1 MAPRRRAIV
10 VQLIALLLGLRL
22 LSVAFISP
30 RGNLVRPGQG
40 AATSLNAVQLQPPEG
55 EEDKEEGGFM
65 KFLKVEQDIE
75 LSPEEYNI
83 ALEQEM
89 DSQRKKYY
97 IGGRIDPKNL
107 VVPWKPV
114 DEKAVQKDA
123 VRALRKNGIRDP
135 AGGDAPEGEEDSEI
149 DVLLLND
156 DVQIS
161 WIGGSPGKKVGY
173 IVERKKKGDSNFLE
187 IGTYD
192 NMKNPQLLVKQ
203 FTGHEYFFKDELL
216 QPGTYTYRVLCR
228 VRSGDLSVVDQKE
241 VVVDEMAGLDNKV
254 AFGLL
259 GVAVLISAIYGFS
272 SDPGIS
278 YD

>member
-1 MAPRRRAIV
+1 MASRNRAIGL
-10 VQLIALLLGLRL
+10 QLLAALLGLRL
-22 LSVAFISP
+22 FSVTFVSP
-30 RGNLVRPGQG
+30 RGGNFARRGQV
-40 AATSLNAVQLQPPEG
+40 ALNVDLQPPEG
-55 EEDKEEGGFM
+55 EEDNKDEEGGFM

-89 DSQRKKYY
+89 DGQRKKYY
-97 IGGRIDPKNL
+97 IGGKIDPKNL

-114 DEKAVQKDA
+114 DEKAVRKDA
-123 VRALRKNGIRDP
+123 VRQLRKNGIKDP
-135 AGGDAPEGEEDSEI
+135 AGGDVPQGEEDSEI
-149 DVLLLND
+149 ELLLLND
-156 DVQIS
+156 DVQIT

-173 IVERKKKGDSNFLE
+173 IVERKRKGDSNFLE

-216 QPGTYTYRVLCR
+216 QPGEYTYRVLCR
-228 VRSGDLSVVDQKE
+228 VRSGDLSVVDEKD
-241 VVVDEMAGLDNKV
+241 VVVQELAGLDNKL

-259 GVAVLISAIYGFS
+259 GLAVLASAVYGFS
-272 SDPGIS
+272 TSPGIT

>member
-1 MAPRRRAIV
+1 MG
-10 VQLIALLLGLRL
+10 VQLLVALLGLRL

-30 RGNLVRPGQG
+30 RSNFARTGQE
-40 AATSLNAVQLQPPEG
+40 AATARNAVQLQPPEG
-55 EEDKEEGGFM
+55 EEDKDGEEGGFM

-89 DSQRKKYY
+89 DAQRKKYY
-97 IGGRIDPKNL
+97 IGGKIDPKNL
-107 VVPWKPV
+107 IVPWKPV
-114 DEKAVQKDA
+114 DEKAVRKDA
-123 VRALRKNGIRDP
+123 VRQLRKNGIKDP

-149 DVLLLND
+149 ELLLLND

-173 IVERKKKGDSNFLE
+173 IVERKRKGAPNFVE

-192 NMKNPQLLVKQ
+192 NMQNPQLLVKQ
-203 FTGHEYFFKDELL
+203 YTGHEYFFKDVLL
-216 QPGTYTYRVLCR
+216 QPGEYTYRVLCR
-228 VRSGDLSVVDQKE
+228 VRSGELT
-241 VVVDEMAGLDNKV
+241 VVDEKDVVVQEIAGLDNKI
-254 AFGLL
+254 AFGAL
-259 GVAVLISAIYGFS
+259 GVAVLISAIYGFTA
-272 SDPGIS
+272 DKGIT

>member
-1 MAPRRRAIV
+1 
-10 VQLIALLLGLRL
+10 VQLLVALLGLRL
-22 LSVAFISP
+22 LSVAFVSP
-30 RGNLVRPGQG
+30 RRNLVRPGQG
-40 AATSLNAVQLQPPEG
+40 AATVLNAVQLQPPEG
-55 EEDKEEGGFM
+55 EEDKDEEGGFM

-89 DSQRKKYY
+89 DGQRKKYY
-97 IGGRIDPKNL
+97 IGGKIDPKNL

-114 DEKAVQKDA
+114 DEKAVRKDA
-123 VRALRKNGIRDP
+123 VRQLRKNGIKDP
-135 AGGDAPEGEEDSEI
+135 AGGDIPEGEEDSEI
-149 DVLLLND
+149 ELLLLND

-173 IVERKKKGDSNFLE
+173 IVERKKKGAANFVE

-216 QPGTYTYRVLCR
+216 QAGTYTYRVLCR
-228 VRSGDLSVVDQKE
+228 VRSGDLGVVDQKD
-241 VVVDEMAGLDNKV
+241 VVVQELAGLDNKV
-254 AFGLL
+254 AFSLL

-272 SDPGIS
+272 ADTGIR